1 MELAKH
7 WVVRGIEIDPLLVFA
22 IISVIA
28 VAGLLTLIVIVW
40 LNGRERAK
48 EAALRQSEARMIE
61 MEVAALKG
69 RLQTMAEVAGTS
81 QAELGR
87 AIHERLDRVSQNIGG
102 NLEETTRKTSENL
115 SKLNERLAVIDTAQ
129 RNITELST
137 RVVSLQDIL
146 ANKQQRGA
154 FGQLRMETII
164 QDGLPRDA
172 YSFQATLSNGKRPD
186 CVIHLPGSS
195 AGIVVDAKFPLEA
208 FEALRT
214 AHDELL
220 RKEAVRRVRVDI
232 GKHID
237 DIAAKYALPGE
248 TQDTMLMFVPSESF
262 YADLHEHFPDLLQK
276 AHRARIVIV
285 SPNMLMLAVQ
295 TMQSIMKDVRMR
307 EQAGP
312 HSARGRHADDRCRP
326 FERTRAG
333 FPEAFR
339 PARRRCRENPHL
351 HRQDRQPRPQD
362 RGPRS
367 GRWPGQDA
375 DRQWHD
381 GAVAGLTGTL
391 WGCPGLT
398 LIRHSAQSFCD
409 PDMNSVLCRTL
420 VPISRPYA
428 AQTNIN
434 DLNIRSDSV
443 R

>member
-7 WVVRGIEIDPLLVFA
+7 WVVRGVIIEPLQVFA
-22 IISVIA
+22 ILAAIA
-28 VAGLLTLIVIVW
+28 VAGLLALIIIVW

-48 EAALRQSEARMIE
+48 EAALRQSEARLFE

-69 RLQTMAEVAGTS
+69 RLQAMAEVAGTS

-87 AIHERLDRVSQNIGG
+87 AIHERLDRVSQNLGV

-164 QDGLPRDA
+164 QDGLPRNA

-214 AHDELL
+214 AHDAQL
-220 RKEAVRRVRVDI
+220 RKEAMRRVRVDI

-262 YADLHEHFPDLLQK
+262 YADLHEHFPDLLEK
-276 AHRARIVIV
+276 AHRSRIVIV

-307 EQAGP
+307 EQAGLIQREVGVLMTDVSRLKERVLDFQK
-312 HSARGRHADDRCRP
+312 HFGLLGGDVEKILTSTDKIAARGRMIEDLDL
-326 FERTRAG
+326 E
-333 FPEAFR
+333 E
-339 PARRRCRENPHL
+339 
-351 HRQDRQPRPQD
+351 
-362 RGPRS
+362 
-367 GRWPGQDA
+367 GQGKA
-375 DRQWHD
+375 LIAN
-381 GAVAGLTGTL
+381 GTNGSVAV
-391 WGCPGLT
+391 
-398 LIRHSAQSFCD
+398 
-409 PDMNSVLCRTL
+409 
-420 VPISRPYA
+420 
-428 AQTNIN
+428 
-434 DLNIRSDSV
+434 
-443 R
+443 

>member
-7 WVVRGIEIDPLLVFA
+7 WVVRGVDIDPLLVFA
-22 IISVIA
+22 IISAIA
-28 VAGLLTLIVIVW
+28 VAGLLALIIIVW
-40 LNGRERAK
+40 RNGRERAK
-48 EAALRQSEARMIE
+48 EAAQRQSEARLFEI
-61 MEVAALKG
+61 EVAALKG

-87 AIHERLDRVSQNIGG
+87 AIHERLDRVSQNLGV

-172 YSFQATLSNGKRPD
+172 YTFQPTLSNGKRPD

-195 AGIVVDAKFPLEA
+195 AGIIVDAKFPLEA
-208 FEALRT
+208 FEALRS
-214 AHDELL
+214 AHDEIL
-220 RKEAVRRVRVDI
+220 RKEAFRRVRVDI

-262 YADLHEHFPDLLQK
+262 YADLHEHFPDLIQK
-276 AHRARIVIV
+276 AHRERIVIV

-307 EQAGP
+307 EQAGLIQREVCVLMTDVSRLKERVLDFQK
-312 HSARGRHADDRCRP
+312 HFGLLGGDVEKILTSTDKIGARGRKIEELD
-326 FERTRAG
+326 FE
-333 FPEAFR
+333 
-339 PARRRCRENPHL
+339 
-351 HRQDRQPRPQD
+351 QPS
-362 RGPRS
+362 GKALVANGTESLPR
-367 GRWPGQDA
+367 
-375 DRQWHD
+375 
-381 GAVAGLTGTL
+381 
-391 WGCPGLT
+391 
-398 LIRHSAQSFCD
+398 
-409 PDMNSVLCRTL
+409 
-420 VPISRPYA
+420 
-428 AQTNIN
+428 
-434 DLNIRSDSV
+434 
-443 R
+443 

>member
-7 WVVRGIEIDPLLVFA
+7 WVVRGVIIEPLQVFA
-22 IISVIA
+22 ILAAIA
-28 VAGLLTLIVIVW
+28 VAGLLALIIIVW

-48 EAALRQSEARMIE
+48 EAALRQSEARLFE

-69 RLQTMAEVAGTS
+69 RLQAMAEVAGTS

-87 AIHERLDRVSQNIGG
+87 AIHERLDRVSQNLGV

-164 QDGLPRDA
+164 QDGLPRAA

-208 FEALRT
+208 FEALRI
-214 AHDELL
+214 AHDETL
-220 RKEAVRRVRVDI
+220 RKEAMRRVRIDI

-262 YADLHEHFPDLLQK
+262 YADLHEHFPDLLEK
-276 AHRARIVIV
+276 AHRSRIVIV

-307 EQAGP
+307 EQAGLIQREVGVLMTDVSRLKERVLDFQK
-312 HSARGRHADDRCRP
+312 HFGLLGGDVEKILTSTDKIAARGRKIEDLDL
-326 FERTRAG
+326 E
-333 FPEAFR
+333 E
-339 PARRRCRENPHL
+339 
-351 HRQDRQPRPQD
+351 
-362 RGPRS
+362 
-367 GRWPGQDA
+367 GQGKA
-375 DRQWHD
+375 LIAN
-381 GAVAGLTGTL
+381 GTNGSVAV
-391 WGCPGLT
+391 
-398 LIRHSAQSFCD
+398 
-409 PDMNSVLCRTL
+409 
-420 VPISRPYA
+420 
-428 AQTNIN
+428 
-434 DLNIRSDSV
+434 
-443 R
+443 

>member
-1 MELAKH
+1 MEQAKH

-22 IISVIA
+22 IISAIA
-28 VAGLLTLIVIVW
+28 VAGLLALIVIVW

-48 EAALRQSEARMIE
+48 EAVLRQSEARMIE
-61 MEVAALKG
+61 IEVAALKG

-87 AIHERLDRVSQNIGG
+87 AIHERLDRVSQNLGV

-154 FGQLRMETII
+154 FGQLRMETIV

-172 YSFQATLSNGKRPD
+172 YTFQATLSNGKRPD
-186 CVIHLPGSS
+186 CIIHLPGTST
-195 AGIVVDAKFPLEA
+195 GIVVDAKFPLEA

-214 AHDELL
+214 AHDEVL
-220 RKEAVRRVRVDI
+220 RKEAFRRVRVDI

-307 EQAGP
+307 EQADLIQREVGVLMTDVGRLKERVLDFQK
-312 HSARGRHADDRCRP
+312 HFGLLGGDVEKILTSTDKIASRGRKIEDLDL
-326 FERTRAG
+326 
-333 FPEAFR
+333 EA
-339 PARRRCRENPHL
+339 
-351 HRQDRQPRPQD
+351 
-362 RGPRS
+362 
-367 GRWPGQDA
+367 
-375 DRQWHD
+375 D
-381 GAVAGLTGTL
+381 GAAGPAIGNGADTG
-391 WGCPGLT
+391 GR
-398 LIRHSAQSFCD
+398 IA
-409 PDMNSVLCRTL
+409 V
-420 VPISRPYA
+420 
-428 AQTNIN
+428 
-434 DLNIRSDSV
+434 
-443 R
+443 

>member
-1 MELAKH
+1 MEQAQH
-7 WVVRGIEIDPLLVFA
+7 WVVRGVAIDPLAVFA

-28 VAGLLTLIVIVW
+28 VAGLLTLILIVW
-40 LNGRERAK
+40 RNGQERAK
-48 EAALRQSEARMIE
+48 EATLRQSEARLFE

-87 AIHERLDRVSQNIGG
+87 AIHERLDRVSQNLGV
-102 NLEETTRKTSENL
+102 NMEETTRKTSENL

-146 ANKQQRGA
+146 GNKQQRGA

-172 YSFQATLSNGKRPD
+172 YRFQPTLSNGKRPD
-186 CVIHLPGSS
+186 CIIHLPGSS

-214 AHDELL
+214 AHEDGL
-220 RKEAVRRVRVDI
+220 RKEAVRRVRIDI

-307 EQAGP
+307 EQAGLIQREVGVLMTDVNRLKERVLDFQK
-312 HSARGRHADDRCRP
+312 HFGLLGGDVEKILTSTDKIASRGRKIETLDLEDS
-326 FERTRAG
+326 
-333 FPEAFR
+333 
-339 PARRRCRENPHL
+339 PAKPL
-351 HRQDRQPRPQD
+351 
-362 RGPRS
+362 
-367 GRWPGQDA
+367 
-375 DRQWHD
+375 
-381 GAVAGLTGTL
+381 VANGTTARL
-391 WGCPGLT
+391 P
-398 LIRHSAQSFCD
+398 
-409 PDMNSVLCRTL
+409 V
-420 VPISRPYA
+420 
-428 AQTNIN
+428 
-434 DLNIRSDSV
+434 
-443 R
+443 

>member
-1 MELAKH
+1 MEQAQH
-7 WVVRGIEIDPLLVFA
+7 WVAGGVAIDPLLVFA

-28 VAGLLTLIVIVW
+28 VAGLLALIVIVW
-40 LNGRERAK
+40 RNGQERAR
-48 EAALRQSEARMIE
+48 EATLRQSDARLFE

-87 AIHERLDRVSQNIGG
+87 AIHERLDRVSQNLGV

-146 ANKQQRGA
+146 SNKQQRGA

-172 YSFQATLSNGKRPD
+172 YTFQATLSNGKRPD

-195 AGIVVDAKFPLEA
+195 AGIVIDAKFPLEA

-214 AHDELL
+214 AHDDVL

-237 DIAAKYALPGE
+237 DIAARYALPGE

-276 AHRARIVIV
+276 SHRARIVIV

-307 EQAGP
+307 EQAGLIQREVGVLMTDVNRLKERVLDFQK
-312 HSARGRHADDRCRP
+312 HFGLLGGDVEKILTSTDKIASRGRKIENLDLEETPGKVLIANG
-326 FERTRAG
+326 TAG
-333 FPEAFR
+333 
-339 PARRRCRENPHL
+339 
-351 HRQDRQPRPQD
+351 
-362 RGPRS
+362 S
-367 GRWPGQDA
+367 
-375 DRQWHD
+375 
-381 GAVAGLTGTL
+381 VA
-391 WGCPGLT
+391 
-398 LIRHSAQSFCD
+398 I
-409 PDMNSVLCRTL
+409 
-420 VPISRPYA
+420 
-428 AQTNIN
+428 
-434 DLNIRSDSV
+434 
-443 R
+443 

>member
-1 MELAKH
+1 MEIAKH
-7 WVVRGIEIDPLLVFA
+7 WVVGGVAIDPLLVFA
-22 IISVIA
+22 IISTIA
-28 VAGLLTLIVIVW
+28 VAGLLALIIIVW
-40 LNGRERAK
+40 RNGRERAR
-48 EAALRQSEARMIE
+48 EAVLRQSEAHLFE

-69 RLQTMAEVAGTS
+69 RLQTMAEVAGSS

-87 AIHERLDRVSQNIGG
+87 AIHERLDRVSQNLGV

-164 QDGLPRDA
+164 QDALPRDA
-172 YSFQATLSNGKRPD
+172 YTFQATLSNGKRPD
-186 CVIHLPGSS
+186 CLIHLPGSS

-214 AHDELL
+214 AHDDLL
-220 RKEAVRRVRVDI
+220 RKEAIRRVRIDI

-295 TMQSIMKDVRMR
+295 TIQSIMKDVRMR
-307 EQAGP
+307 EQAGLIQREVGMLMMDVSRLKERVLDFQK
-312 HSARGRHADDRCRP
+312 HFGLLGGDVEKILTSTDKIASRGRKIEDLD
-326 FERTRAG
+326 FEQQAG
-333 FPEAFR
+333 KTITANG
-339 PARRRCRENPHL
+339 RESL
-351 HRQDRQPRPQD
+351 PR
-362 RGPRS
+362 
-367 GRWPGQDA
+367 
-375 DRQWHD
+375 
-381 GAVAGLTGTL
+381 
-391 WGCPGLT
+391 
-398 LIRHSAQSFCD
+398 
-409 PDMNSVLCRTL
+409 
-420 VPISRPYA
+420 
-428 AQTNIN
+428 
-434 DLNIRSDSV
+434 
-443 R
+443 

>member
-1 MELAKH
+1 MEIAKH
-7 WVVRGIEIDPLLVFA
+7 WVVGCVAIDPLLVFA
-22 IISVIA
+22 IISIIA
-28 VAGLLTLIVIVW
+28 VTGLLALIVIVW
-40 LNGRERAK
+40 RNGRERAR
-48 EAALRQSEARMIE
+48 EAALRQSEAHLFE

-69 RLQTMAEVAGTS
+69 RLQTMAEVAGSS

-87 AIHERLDRVSQNIGG
+87 AIHERLDRVSQNLGV

-164 QDGLPRDA
+164 QDALPRDA
-172 YSFQATLSNGKRPD
+172 YTFQATLSNGKRPD
-186 CVIHLPGSS
+186 CLIHLPGSS
-195 AGIVVDAKFPLEA
+195 AGIIVDAKFPLEA

-214 AHDELL
+214 AHDDLL
-220 RKEAVRRVRVDI
+220 RKEALRRVRIDI

-248 TQDTMLMFVPSESF
+248 TQDTMLMFVPSESS

-307 EQAGP
+307 EQAGLIQREVGVLMTDVSRLRERVLDFQK
-312 HSARGRHADDRCRP
+312 HFGLLGGDVEKILTSTDKIASRGRKIEDLD
-326 FERTRAG
+326 FE
-333 FPEAFR
+333 
-339 PARRRCRENPHL
+339 PASGKTITANGRESLPL
-351 HRQDRQPRPQD
+351 
-362 RGPRS
+362 
-367 GRWPGQDA
+367 
-375 DRQWHD
+375 
-381 GAVAGLTGTL
+381 
-391 WGCPGLT
+391 
-398 LIRHSAQSFCD
+398 
-409 PDMNSVLCRTL
+409 
-420 VPISRPYA
+420 
-428 AQTNIN
+428 
-434 DLNIRSDSV
+434 
-443 R
+443 